1 MSTQVILL
9 ERIEKLGAMG
19 EVVSV
24 KPGYARN
31 YLLPQNKALRATES
45 NIAYFESQKAAL
57 EKADQEKKK
66 AAEKHAKSLEG
77 LKIVLIRQAGES
89 GQLYGSVT
97 SRDIAEAIN
106 EKAEEKIQRSMVDL
120 NQNFKDIGLFDVVV
134 TLHPEVK
141 VNVSI
146 NIARTEDEAKVQEK
160 TGKALIAED
169 QETASARAQEKAE
182 AALKSK
188 EELMDE
194 DALKAEKAAEEQA
207 AEKAAEEEA
216 KAAAKAEAKAAKEA
230 EAVSEDATESEE
242 TETAQAAEDGTPEA
256 EDKKDA

>member
-1 MSTQVILL
+1 MKQTLSKSLL
-9 ERIEKLGAMG
+9 SLTVAGLLMTGGSMMVAAPAIAQEEQKASER
-19 EVVSV
+19 
-24 KPGYARN
+24 PTRRT
-31 YLLPQNKALRATES
+31 PALRSKVYE
-45 NIAYFESQKAAL
+45 
-57 EKADQEKKK
+57 
-66 AAEKHAKSLEG
+66 
-77 LKIVLIRQAGES
+77 
-89 GQLYGSVT
+89 QL
-97 SRDIAEAIN
+97 
-106 EKAEEKIQRSMVDL
+106 
-120 NQNFKDIGLFDVVV
+120 
-134 TLHPEVK
+134 
-141 VNVSI
+141 
-146 NIARTEDEAKVQEK
+146 
-160 TGKALIAED
+160 
-169 QETASARAQEKAE
+169 ARAQEKAE